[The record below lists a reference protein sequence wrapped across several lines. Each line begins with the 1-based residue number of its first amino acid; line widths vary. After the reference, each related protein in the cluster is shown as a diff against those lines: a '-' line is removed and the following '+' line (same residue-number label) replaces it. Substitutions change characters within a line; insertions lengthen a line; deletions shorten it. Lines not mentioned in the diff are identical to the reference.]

1 MSGRKKNLPQTE
13 PTSYSY
19 KAPVPKVEEEVYN
32 LQDDSALIQYE
43 MNMIE
48 LPFFT
53 RDKNVGEAIIKKYIF
68 SGNQY
73 MEVIPSSDKSS
84 GYKIPQEFDEKI
96 FYAIMQLHRKQGKR
110 KIITTIYEL
119 LKLAGYGD
127 GKKEYE
133 RAKESIVRLQ
143 DTKYVFGGI
152 FYDKKNNKRITDQV
166 RKEILQSTAIREIKD
181 LDSED
186 KEIFGRDIAGKTS
199 NVVVLEISNFIE
211 ENIAAKGFLYY
222 DAEKLLD
229 VRNSTAR
236 KLYLLISKWQGWE
249 KNDTIRR
256 SCRFLASRIPL
267 SWEKSNI
274 PGTINVLEKASEELR
289 EKGMIGGYMLDRKKP
304 LSESEIMFLF
314 QGATDTAKTKAIMNA
329 NLDLSTET
337 GHEGIVIDAVHDE
350 FIDDR
355 QTSIFDTPGFR
366 ETEMLL
372 SLLPD
377 EHRTETNRKTI
388 ERFYAKGS
396 EHIKSNIRYTLKNCN
411 GNFEA
416 YLNKALTGDWAASER
431 EKAEIEK
438 DKEKREQIEAGKK
451 TEDLRKKA
459 TEIYENMNEEELE
472 KRHREAEDSTYYRFS
487 FEDRVNKGEIEKKEA
502 LREVALVLI
511 SGRIDNSVRQ

>member
-1 MSGRKKNLPQTE
+1 MAKEKNIPQT
-13 PTSYSY
+13 TGIVSY
-19 KAPVPKVEEEVYN
+19 KAPTPKVEEEIYN

-53 RDKNVGEAIIKKYIF
+53 RDKNVGEAIIKKYVF

-96 FYAIMQLHRKQGKR
+96 FYAIMQLYRKQGEKR
-110 KIITTIYEL
+110 IVTTMYEL
-119 LKLAGYGD
+119 LKLAGYGY
-127 GKKEYE
+127 GKKEYD
-133 RAKESIVRLQ
+133 RVKQSLDRLK
-143 DTKYVFGGI
+143 DTVYVFNGI
-152 FYDKKNNKRITDQV
+152 IYDKKNNRIVKDRV
-166 RKEILQSTAIREIKD
+166 RKNILQSSGVREFSDLNKEELENFGREIP
-181 LDSED
+181 
-186 KEIFGRDIAGKTS
+186 GKS
-199 NVVVLEISNFIE
+199 VVVIEISDFIE

-229 VRNSTAR
+229 VTNSTAR

-249 KNDTIRR
+249 KSDTIRR
-256 SCRFLASRIPL
+256 SCNFLASRIPL

-274 PGTINVLEKASEELR
+274 PGTINVLEKASEELK
-289 EKGMIGGYMLDRKKP
+289 EKGMIGGYVLNRRKP
-304 LSESEIMFLF
+304 LSESEIIFMF
-314 QGATDTAKTKAIMNA
+314 QGATETARSKAIMNA

-337 GHEGIVIDAVHDE
+337 GHEGIVIDAVRDE
-350 FIDDR
+350 FLDDR

-366 ETEMLL
+366 ETEILL
-372 SLLPD
+372 SLLP
-377 EHRTETNRKTI
+377 EEYRTETNRKTI
-388 ERFYAKGS
+388 ERFLAKGS

-416 YLNKALTGDWAASER
+416 YLNKALSGDWAASDR
-431 EKAEIEK
+431 EKAELEREK
-438 DKEKREQIEAGKK
+438 KHKEQIEAEKK

-459 TEIYENMNEEELE
+459 TEIYKNLKDDGLNKM
-472 KRHREAEDSTYYRFS
+472 HREAEHSTYYRFS

-511 SGRIDNSVRQ
+511 SGRIDK